1 MLLIIILLSAVIVF
15 VEGKPLI
22 RKNKIKEFITVLIL
36 LVFSIFLIWEKNM
49 NLETPIDMLYSL
61 LYPLGKMIFK
71 SR

>member
-1 MLLIIILLSAVIVF
+1 MLLTIILLSSVIVF

-22 RKNKIKEFITVLIL
+22 RKNKIKEFITVLIIL
-36 LVFSIFLIWEKNM
+36 SFSIVLILEKNM
-49 NLETPIDMLYSL
+49 NLEAPIDMLYNL